1 MARKR
6 GLNAAQEHFAKTFV
20 ETGNASEAYRKAYP
34 TSQKW
39 SANAVNVEARR
50 CQAHPVISLRIEEIR
65 AAIMAETEITL
76 SEHLRELAEIRDLA
90 KADGRYSAAV
100 SAETSRGKVC
110 GFYSDKVEVK
120 TELSGEIGVKAKLP
134 DSILEMIEAN
144 KKRVYADM
152 LERKKGQQKAK

>member
-1 MARKR
+1 MARK
-6 GLNAAQEHFAKTFV
+6 GLTAAQEHFIKAFI
-20 ETGNASEAYRKAYP
+20 ETGVATEAYRQAYP
-34 TSQKW
+34 KSQKW
-39 SANAVNVEARR
+39 QQNTLCTQANKYVNKPNIAM
-50 CQAHPVISLRIEEIR
+50 RIDEIR
-65 AAIMAETEITL
+65 AAAMKETEMTVA
-76 SEHLRELAEIRDLA
+76 EHLKELAEIRDLA

-120 TELSGEIGVKAKLP
+120 TELSGEIGVKTKLP

>member
-1 MARKR
+1 MTPSMNRVDFWEGNINWFSPKDFR
-6 GLNAAQEHFAKTFV
+6 SDELRDSEMKITAAAMK
-20 ETGNASEAYRKAYP
+20 
-34 TSQKW
+34 
-39 SANAVNVEARR
+39 
-50 CQAHPVISLRIEEIR
+50 
-65 AAIMAETEITL
+65 ETEMTVA
-76 SEHLRELAEIRDLA
+76 EHLKELAEIRDLA

-120 TELSGEIGVKAKLP
+120 TELSGEVGVKAKLP